1 MTRGETMRTR
11 AILSAGTLVASIG
24 LIGVA
29 GPAAAA
35 PPPGPGTAAFAV
47 QHAGA
52 AVRDQAAL
60 FAATSADTFTSRAV
74 ALDPDGA
81 GHVHLD
87 RAFHGV
93 PVIGGDVIAHLD
105 RSGAIRAVTR
115 TQKAPLALSTI
126 PVLSGTDASAT
137 AVAALHGTA
146 AGAPKLA
153 VDALTTSP
161 KLVWQADVTTGSGLQ
176 HVLVDA
182 DNGAIVD
189 RWADE
194 ETATGTGTGYNVG
207 QVSLET
213 TQSGSTYQLK
223 DPTRGNNYTVTMN
236 NRRIGAGTL
245 LTDADDV
252 WGTGALSDPET
263 IAVDAQYGVATTWD
277 FYLNTFGRRGIAG
290 DGTGSYNRVHYGRG
304 YDNASWSDTCFC
316 MTYGD
321 GDGTSYGP
329 FVALDVAG
337 HEMTHGVTS
346 RTAGLTYSGESGGL
360 NESMSDIMGT
370 LVEFYA
376 NNSVDVPD
384 YLIGEKI
391 ALDGTPLRWMD
402 DPSKDGHSAKCWSST
417 VKNLDVHYSSGV
429 GNHAFFLLAVGSGA
443 HTVNGVSYNSP
454 TCNNGTVTGIGNAAA
469 GAIFY
474 RALTTYMTSGTNY
487 SGARTATLSAAAD
500 LYGSGS
506 AEYSAVA
513 AAWSAVS
520 VS

>member
-1 MTRGETMRTR
+1 MRTR
-11 AILSAGTLVASIG
+11 AILSAGTLAASLG
-24 LIGVA
+24 LIGITGPANGA
-29 GPAAAA
+29 GPR
-35 PPPGPGTAAFAV
+35 PGTPDFAV
-47 QHAGA
+47 QHATTATHDRGT
-52 AVRDQAAL
+52 L
-60 FAATSADTFTSRAV
+60 FAASTSDTFGAREV
-74 ALDPDGA
+74 AFDADGA
-81 GHVHLD
+81 SHVHLA
-87 RAFHGV
+87 RAYRGLTV
-93 PVIGGDVIAHLD
+93 LGGDVIAHLNPD
-105 RSGAIRAVTR
+105 GAVRAVTR
-115 TQKAPLALSTI
+115 TQRAPLTLSTT
-126 PVLSGTDASAT
+126 PALTAAAAEGAAAT
-137 AVAALHGTA
+137 ALQGTA
-146 AGAPKLA
+146 TGPAALA
-153 VDALTTSP
+153 VDALTATP
-161 KLVWQADVTTGSGLQ
+161 VLVWQTGVTNGNGLQ

-182 DNGAIVD
+182 RSGTIVD

-194 ETATGTGTGYNVG
+194 ETVTGSGNGYNVG
-207 QVSLET
+207 TVGLET

-245 LTDADDV
+245 LTDADNA
-252 WGTGALSDPET
+252 WGTGTLADAQT
-263 IAVDAQYGVATTWD
+263 IAVDAQYGVAATWD
-277 FYLNTFGRRGIAG
+277 FYLNTFGRRGIAD

-304 YDNASWSDTCFC
+304 YDNASWSDSCFC

-360 NESMSDIMGT
+360 NESISDIMGT
-370 LVEFYA
+370 LVEFSA
-376 NNSVDVPD
+376 GNSTDVPD

-391 ALDGTPLRWMD
+391 SLDGTPLRWMD

-429 GNHAFFLLAVGSGA
+429 SNHAFFLLAVGSA
-443 HTVNGVSYNSP
+443 EHTINGVSYNSP
-454 TCNNGTVTGIGNAAA
+454 ACNGSSVTGIGNAAA

-474 RALTTYMTSGTNY
+474 RALTTYMTSGTTF
-487 SGARTATLSAAAD
+487 SGARTATLSAAVD

-506 AEYSAVA
+506 TEYNAVA

>member
-1 MTRGETMRTR
+1 VRTR

-35 PPPGPGTAAFAV
+35 PPGPGTPAFAV
-47 QHAGA
+47 QHADA
-52 AVRDQAAL
+52 AVHDRAPL
-60 FAATSADTFTSRAV
+60 FAAAASDTFTSRDV

-87 RAFHGV
+87 RAYRGL

-105 RSGAIRAVTR
+105 RAGTLRAVTR
-115 TQKAPLALSTI
+115 TQAAPLTLSTS
-126 PVLSGTDASAT
+126 PTLTAAQASRYA
-137 AVAALHGTA
+137 AAALHGA
-146 AGAPKLA
+146 ATGSPALA
-153 VDALTTSP
+153 VDALTTTP
-161 KLVWQADVTTGSGLQ
+161 ALVWRTDVTTGSGLR
-176 HVLVDA
+176 HALVDA
-182 DNGAIVD
+182 RTGAIVD
-189 RWADE
+189 SWAEE
-194 ETATGTGTGYNVG
+194 ETVTGSGTGYNVG
-207 QVSLET
+207 QVGLET

-223 DPTRGNNYTVTMN
+223 DPTRGNTYTVTMN

-245 LTDADDV
+245 LTDADNV
-252 WGTGALSDPET
+252 WGTGSLSDAQT
-263 IAVDAQYGVATTWD
+263 IAVDAQYGVAETWD
-277 FYLNTFGRRGIAG
+277 FYLDTFGRRGIAG
-290 DGTGSYNRVHYGRG
+290 DGAGSYNRVHYGRA
-304 YDNASWSDTCFC
+304 YDNASWSDSCFC

-376 NNSVDVPD
+376 NNGTDIPD

-402 DPSKDGHSAKCWSST
+402 DPSKDGHSATCWSST

-429 GNHAFFLLAVGSGA
+429 SNHAFFLLAVGSGA

-454 TCNNGTVTGIGNAAA
+454 TCNGGAVTGIGNAAA

-474 RALTTYMTSGTNY
+474 RALTSYMTSGTTF
-487 SGARTATLSAAAD
+487 SGARTATLSAATD

-506 AEYSAVA
+506 AEYNAVA

-520 VS
+520 VA